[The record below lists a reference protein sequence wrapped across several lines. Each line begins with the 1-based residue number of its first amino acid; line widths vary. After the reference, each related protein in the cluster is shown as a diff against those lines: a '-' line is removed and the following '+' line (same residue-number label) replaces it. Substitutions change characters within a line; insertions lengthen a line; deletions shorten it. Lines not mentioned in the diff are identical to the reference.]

1 MAPIVLSMDVH
12 CNGCAKDIRK
22 ALKKFDWV
30 ESVSASYETGLVH
43 VEVEGERASYQMAV
57 LLQLRLSRKMRYKP
71 VTIVSYGGSDEEQTP
86 SSPAPAARARTS
98 PPNYPPP
105 PPPTTR
111 YTPSSPPNYPPPPPP
126 SSRSSS
132 SSSYYTPAY
141 SPPPTSS
148 SSNYPPGGY
157 YSYYA
162 PPPRQPDGG
171 YGYPPLDDY
180 YNYDQSRGGP
190 YYVPNYAPT
199 TFNDENPNACSIQ

>member
-22 ALKKFDWV
+22 ALKKFGWV
-30 ESVSASYETGLVH
+30 ESVSASYETGLVN
-43 VEVEGERASYQMAV
+43 VEVEGVPASYEMAV
-57 LLQLRLSRKMRYKP
+57 VLQLRLSRKMRNKP
-71 VTIVSYGGSDEEQTP
+71 VTIVSYGGSDEDQAP

-105 PPPTTR
+105 PQPTRR
-111 YTPSSPPNYPPPPPP
+111 YTPSSPPNYPPPSPPT
-126 SSRSSS
+126 SRS
-132 SSSYYTPAY
+132 SSSYYTPTY

-148 SSNYPPGGY
+148 SSDYPPGGY

-190 YYVPNYAPT
+190 YYAPT

>member
-22 ALKKFDWV
+22 ALKKFGWV
-30 ESVSASYETGLVH
+30 ESVSASYETGLVN
-43 VEVEGERASYQMAV
+43 VEVEGVPASYEMAV
-57 LLQLRLSRKMRYKP
+57 VLQLRLSRKMRNKP
-71 VTIVSYGGSDEEQTP
+71 VTIVSYGGSDEDQAP

-105 PPPTTR
+105 PPPTRR
-111 YTPSSPPNYPPPPPP
+111 YTPSSPPNYPPPSPPT
-126 SSRSSS
+126 SRS
-132 SSSYYTPAY
+132 SSSYYTPTY

-148 SSNYPPGGY
+148 SSDYPPGGY

-180 YNYDQSRGGP
+180 YNYD
-190 YYVPNYAPT
+190 VPNYAPT